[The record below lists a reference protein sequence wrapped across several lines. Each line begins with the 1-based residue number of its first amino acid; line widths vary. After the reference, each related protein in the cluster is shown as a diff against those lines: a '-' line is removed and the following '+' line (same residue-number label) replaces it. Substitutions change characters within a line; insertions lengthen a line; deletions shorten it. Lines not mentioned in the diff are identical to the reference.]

1 MRFTRENYHVPVDYF
16 QSKSNLGGNCA
27 SQMFYFLIFIIDYI
41 THVFVVNTVTKLQL
55 QIM

>member
-1 MRFTRENYHVPVDYF
+1 MQFTREYNHVPVDYF

-27 SQMFYFLIFIIDYI
+27 SQMFYFLILIIDYI
-41 THVFVVNTVTKLQL
+41 THVFVVNIVTKLQL